1 MLEEHIRQV
10 RAFNRRVTQ
19 RVGVLEDSYL
29 SRGRPIGEARL
40 IAEIGA
46 AGEDGIELRALRE
59 RLGLDSRY
67 LSRLLRSLE
76 RQGLAATLP
85 AEDGRVRRAAL
96 TGAGRAERAVYD
108 RLSDSLAASLLSP
121 LSAEEQDRLVGAMG
135 QVERLLKTASIEIRP
150 EPPDSKA
157 ARLCLSGYFGELA
170 QRFDGGFDP
179 ARSISASAA
188 ELTPPDGVFL
198 VAWLDGAPAGCA
210 ALKLGAADGVGELK
224 RMWTAP
230 EARGLGI
237 ARRLLAALEAR
248 AREAGL
254 TRLHLETNRTLK
266 EAQALYR
273 RAGYQEVAP
282 FNDEPY
288 AHHWFEKRLG
298 DHEG

>member
-1 MLEEHIRQV
+1 MLDEHIRQV

-46 AGEDGIELRALRE
+46 AGDDGVELRTVRE
-59 RLGLDSRY
+59 RLGLDSGY

-76 RQGLAATLP
+76 RQGLAGTRP
-85 AEDGRVRRAAL
+85 AADGRVRRAVL
-96 TGAGRAERAVYD
+96 TEAGQAERGVYD

-121 LSAEEQDRLVGAMG
+121 LSAEEQDRLVGAMA
-135 QVERLLKTASIEIRP
+135 QVERLLKAASIEIRP
-150 EPPDSKA
+150 EPPDSQA
-157 ARLCLSGYFGELA
+157 ARHCLSGYFGELA
-170 QRFDGGFDP
+170 GRFDGGFDP

-188 ELTPPDGVFL
+188 ELTPPAGVLL

-210 ALKLGAADGVGELK
+210 ALKFGPDGVGEVK

-248 AREAGL
+248 ASDAGL
-254 TRLHLETNRTLK
+254 TRLHLETNRALT

-273 RAGYQEVAP
+273 RAGYQEVAA

-298 DHEG
+298 GPEG